1 MLPENQI
8 LILHCGLANQILILH
23 CGLANQILI
32 IDCGLANQILNRQM
46 IEQIGFYFDS

>member
-1 MLPENQI
+1 
-8 LILHCGLANQILILH
+8 
-23 CGLANQILI
+23 LANQILI